1 MQEPVKL
8 GCIFGCRDEPDRLG
22 HYLQCHI
29 FWSMFNEVF
38 VGMIDPQSFG
48 KVNYLNPSPRKVII
62 ISCAFEVYHA
72 LKIGLRYKVDNAFAS
87 RRFSEIYRISHKLI
101 LEKYGGVKG
110 KLASVP
116 ISECST
122 DSDMT
127 TAQRSW
133 PSFPFQ
139 ARCG

>member
-1 MQEPVKL
+1 
-8 GCIFGCRDEPDRLG
+8 
-22 HYLQCHI
+22 
-29 FWSMFNEVF
+29 MFNEVF
-38 VGMIDPQSFG
+38 IGMIDPQNFG
-48 KVNYLNPSPRKVII
+48 KVNYLNPSQLKVLITA
-62 ISCAFEVYHA
+62 CAFEVYHA
-72 LKIGLRYKVDNAFAS
+72 LKIGLRYKVDDALAS